1 MEGTGRKRPRYSCP
15 DLKDDVVEELIDRC
29 DVITS
34 ASMAGS
40 FKPILDSTNNIIT
53 RNPRVKERFDL
64 PYLLCRDPDDW
75 RRHDGGLALCKLMPL
90 DNDTYDVKMPSLEG
104 KAWAGANGDW
114 VVYIGSNCEWELVN
128 VYTRDRVPL
137 PKISADCPEVE
148 HTGIL
153 RTFKYDHGDCLLR
166 KIAICRVPNR
176 SWNYNNYEVVAIFD
190 KLVAVLGGL
199 TRWILLKNQFL
210 YMDEYCDA
218 IEYEGLVFAATTRG
232 TVFAWHPRCF
242 GMFVFHRNYNCF
254 IHMHAG

>member
-1 MEGTGRKRPRYSCP
+1 MEGTSRKQPRYSCP
-15 DLKDDVVEELIDRC
+15 DLKDDVVEELIDRW

-53 RNPRVKERFDL
+53 KNPRVKERFDL
-64 PYLLCRDPDDW
+64 PYLLRRDPDNW

-128 VYTRDRVPL
+128 VYTHDRVPL

-148 HTGIL
+148 HTGIV
-153 RTFKYDHGDCLLR
+153 RTFKYDHGDCRLS
-166 KIAICRVPNR
+166 KIAIFEFPT
-176 SWNYNNYEVVAIFD
+176 A
-190 KLVAVLGGL
+190 LGITTTNFFQNGG
-199 TRWILLKNQFL
+199 KS
-210 YMDEYCDA
+210 
-218 IEYEGLVFAATTRG
+218 FASSI
-232 TVFAWHPRCF
+232 
-242 GMFVFHRNYNCF
+242 N
-254 IHMHAG
+254 

>member
-1 MEGTGRKRPRYSCP
+1 M
-15 DLKDDVVEELIDRC
+15 VEELIDRC

-64 PYLLCRDPDDW
+64 PYLLRRDPADW
-75 RRHDGGLALCKLMPL
+75 RGDEESLALCKLMPL

-148 HTGIL
+148 HTGIVC
-153 RTFKYDHGDCLLR
+153 TFKYD
-166 KIAICRVPNR
+166 N
-176 SWNYNNYEVVAIFD
+176 
-190 KLVAVLGGL
+190 
-199 TRWILLKNQFL
+199 
-210 YMDEYCDA
+210 
-218 IEYEGLVFAATTRG
+218 G
-232 TVFAWHPRCF
+232 TVFYGR
-242 GMFVFHRNYNCF
+242 
-254 IHMHAG
+254 